1 MLPDPL
7 HPAVVHF
14 PIVLALLLPFVALWA
29 LVAIRHTEKTR
40 AVWIPVVVIGALL
53 FGGALLAKETGE
65 DQEERV
71 ERVVAE
77 RHLEEHEELA
87 ERMVIASGVAFAL
100 LAAGLLPGV
109 WGVVGRWAS
118 VVAAVV
124 ALVVVIQVGETGGE
138 LVYEHGAASAYVSGS
153 AGGSA
158 GTATVPSRERYE
170 HEEEDDD

>member
-1 MLPDPL
+1 MV
-7 HPAVVHF
+7 AVS
-14 PIVLALLLPFVALWA
+14 L
-29 LVAIRHTEKTR
+29 KK
-40 AVWIPVVVIGALL
+40 

-77 RHLEEHEELA
+77 RHLEEHEALA

-100 LAAGLLPGV
+100 LAAGLLPGT
-109 WGVVGRWAS
+109 WGLVGRWAS

-124 ALVVVIQVGETGGE
+124 ALVVVIQVGDTGGK
-138 LVYEHGAASAYVSGS
+138 LVYQHGAASAYVDGS
-153 AGGSA
+153 AGGSG
-158 GTATVPSRERYE
+158 GTAAVPSRERYE